1 MATRLQKI
9 QQFEEEE
16 AAQQYLPAEIPD
28 EIEETATDR
37 VASMLAGINGLE
49 RSELKVYK
57 LNQGSLEYCQGF
69 KPEQFEEGNFD
80 LLRDR
85 FGHGEFELRLY
96 ATHPQTRKFGI
107 RSKLRVKMSEVNKA
121 AVSDNLPSG
130 LAQVLG
136 TIAQG
141 QERMLDALVQMKQA
155 PQKDPME
162 EMTKMLSMMT
172 MMRQAMG
179 MDGQQRAGSSISEI
193 VGAIRELRSAADEV
207 APQREEPETMMAM
220 LPKVLDIVSAGMSK
234 GQAQP
239 QPEPEQHFEPVQLPP
254 SFYQSQ
260 QSTQQSA
267 EEPTPQPAAPAPN
280 PIQTDQQ
287 PEGENEVNHMKYIFK
302 LRAYLSA
309 LVDFA
314 IKVAPVET
322 AAQFVADKLPDEL
335 LEIMEL
341 PNWFEQLSAVA
352 PEVLKHEA
360 YIRQVRDMA
369 LSMLDFEDEDE
380 VDTPASKVGGTD

>member
-9 QQFEEEE
+9 QQFEDEE
-16 AAQQYLPAEIPD
+16 AMQQYLPAEIPED
-28 EIEETATDR
+28 AEETATDR
-37 VASMLAGINGLE
+37 VASMLAGINGME

-96 ATHPQTRKFGI
+96 ATHPATRKFGI
-107 RSKLRVKMSEVNKA
+107 RSKLRVKMSEVKA
-121 AVSDNLPSG
+121 SSQTDNLPSG

-179 MDGQQRAGSSISEI
+179 MDGQQSRAGSSISEI

-207 APQREEPETMMAM
+207 SPQREEPETMMAM
-220 LPKVLDIVSAGMSK
+220 LPKVLDIVSAGMGK
-234 GQAQP
+234 AQAQQQQ
-239 QPEPEQHFEPVQLPP
+239 QPEQQDFQPVQLPA
-254 SFYQSQ
+254 SFYQSE
-260 QSTQQSA
+260 QSSQ
-267 EEPTPQPAAPAPN
+267 EPAVQPAAPTPN
-280 PIQTDQQ
+280 PIETDQQ
-287 PEGENEVNHMKYIFK
+287 PEGESEVNHMKYIFK

-314 IKVAPVET
+314 VKLAPAET
-322 AAQFVADKLPDEL
+322 AAQFVVDKLPDEL

-341 PNWFEQLSAVA
+341 PNWFEQLAAVA
-352 PEVLKHEA
+352 PEVVKHEQ
-360 YIRQVRDMA
+360 YIRKVRDLAM
-369 LSMLDFEDEDE
+369 SMLDFEDEEGGD
-380 VDTPASKVGGTD
+380 DDGTPKVGGTD

>member
-9 QQFEEEE
+9 QQFEDEE
-16 AAQQYLPAEIPD
+16 AAQQYLPAEIPE

-37 VASMLAGINGLE
+37 VASMLAGINGLD
-49 RSELKVYK
+49 RAELKVYK
-57 LNQGSLEYCQGF
+57 INQGSLEYCQGF

-121 AVSDNLPSG
+121 AMNDGLPSG
-130 LAQVLG
+130 IAQVLG
-136 TIAQG
+136 AIANG
-141 QERMLDALVQMKQA
+141 QSQMLEALVQMKQQ

-179 MDGQQRAGSSISEI
+179 MDNQPRAGSSIGEI
-193 VGAIRELRSAADEV
+193 VDAIRELRSAADEV
-207 APQREEPETMMAM
+207 APQRDEPESMMAM
-220 LPKVLDIVSAGMSK
+220 LPKVLDIVSAGMGK
-234 GQAQP
+234 GQAQV
-239 QPEPEQHFEPVQLPP
+239 QPEPEEIQPVQLPP
-254 SFYQSQ
+254 SFYQQPLPQ
-260 QSTQQSA
+260 QSN
-267 EEPTPQPAAPAPN
+267 EPVPVPPAAPAPQ
-280 PIQTDQQ
+280 PIIEDQKPQ
-287 PEGENEVNHMKYIFK
+287 SEDEVNHLKYIFK

-314 IKVAPVET
+314 VKLAPAET
-322 AAQFVADKLPDEL
+322 AAQFVVEKLPDEL
-335 LEIMEL
+335 IEIMEL
-341 PNWFEQLSAVA
+341 PNWFEQLAHVA
-352 PEVLKHEA
+352 PEVKKHEE
-360 YIRQVRDMA
+360 YLRKVRDLA
-369 LSMLDFEDEDE
+369 LSMIDYDDEPE
-380 VDTPASKVGGTD
+380 APAAD

>member
-9 QQFEEEE
+9 QQFEDEE
-16 AAQQYLPAEIPD
+16 AMQQYLPAEIPD
-28 EIEETATDR
+28 DVEETATDR
-37 VASMLAGINGLE
+37 VASMLAGINAAE

-96 ATHPQTRKFGI
+96 ATHPTTRKFGI
-107 RSKLRVKMSEVNKA
+107 RSKLRVKMSEVKA
-121 AVSDNLPSG
+121 PSPSDNLPSG

-141 QERMLDALVQMKQA
+141 QAQMLDALVQMKQQ

-179 MDGQQRAGSSISEI
+179 MDGQQSRAGSSISEI

-207 APQREEPETMMAM
+207 SPQREEPETMMAM
-220 LPKVLDIVSAGMSK
+220 LPKVLDIVSAGMGK
-234 GQAQP
+234 AQAQP
-239 QPEPEQHFEPVQLPP
+239 QPEPQDFQPVQLPA
-254 SFYQSQ
+254 SFYQQQQPEQSSQ
-260 QSTQQSA
+260 PVPEA
-267 EEPTPQPAAPAPN
+267 PAAPAPN
-280 PIQTDQQ
+280 PIENNQQ
-287 PEGENEVNHMKYIFK
+287 PQTEDEVNHLKYIFK

-314 IKVAPVET
+314 VKLAPAET
-322 AAQFVADKLPDEL
+322 AAQFVVDKLPDEL

-360 YIRQVRDMA
+360 YIRNVRDLAM
-369 LSMLDFEDEDE
+369 SMLDFEDEGEDE
-380 VDTPASKVGGTD
+380 PKVGGTD

>member
-9 QQFEEEE
+9 QQFEDDE
-16 AAQQYLPAEIPD
+16 AAQQYLPAEIPE

-37 VASMLAGINGLE
+37 VASMLAGINSLD
-49 RSELKVYK
+49 RAELKVYK
-57 LNQGSLEYCQGF
+57 INQGSLEYCQGF

-121 AVSDNLPSG
+121 AMNDGLPSG
-130 LAQVLG
+130 IAQVLG
-136 TIAQG
+136 AIANG
-141 QERMLDALVQMKQA
+141 QSQMLEALVQMKQQ

-179 MDGQQRAGSSISEI
+179 MDGQQRSGSSIGEI
-193 VGAIRELRSAADEV
+193 VEAIRELRSAADEV
-207 APQREEPETMMAM
+207 SPQREEPETMMAM
-220 LPKVLDIVSAGMSK
+220 LPKVLDIVSAGMGK
-234 GQAQP
+234 GQAQA
-239 QPEPEQHFEPVQLPP
+239 QPEPEAFHPVDLPP
-254 SFYQSQ
+254 AFAQAPQQVQAQPQS
-260 QSTQQSA
+260 
-267 EEPTPQPAAPAPN
+267 EPQPAYQPN
-280 PIQTDQQ
+280 PEPEPTQSQ
-287 PEGENEVNHMKYIFK
+287 PQSEEQMQFGKYLFK

-309 LVDFA
+309 LVDMA
-314 IKVAPVET
+314 TKVVPVEKT
-322 AAQFVADKLPDEL
+322 AEFVVDKLPDEL

-341 PNWFEQLSAVA
+341 PNWFEQLAAVA
-352 PEVLKHEA
+352 PEVKNHEA
-360 YIRQVRDMA
+360 YLRQVRDLA
-369 LSMLDFEDEDE
+369 LSMLEFEDEGED
-380 VDTPASKVGGTD
+380 DIKTITPD

>member
-9 QQFEEEE
+9 QQFEDEE
-16 AAQQYLPAEIPD
+16 AAQQYLPAEIPE

-121 AVSDNLPSG
+121 AMTDSLPSG

-136 TIAQG
+136 TIANG
-141 QERMLDALVQMKQA
+141 QAQMLDALVQMKQQ
-155 PQKDPME
+155 PPKDPME

-179 MDGQQRAGSSISEI
+179 MDGQQRSGSSIGEI
-193 VGAIRELRSAADEV
+193 VEAIRELRSAADEV
-207 APQREEPETMMAM
+207 SPQREEPESMMAM
-220 LPKVLDIVSAGMSK
+220 LPKVLDIVSAGMGK
-234 GQAQP
+234 GQAQAQV
-239 QPEPEQHFEPVQLPP
+239 QPEPEAFHQIELPPAFAQQVQQPQAQPQSEPQPAYQPNPEPVQ
-254 SFYQSQ
+254 
-260 QSTQQSA
+260 TQPQT
-267 EEPTPQPAAPAPN
+267 EEQM
-280 PIQTDQQ
+280 QF
-287 PEGENEVNHMKYIFK
+287 GKYLFK

-309 LVDFA
+309 LVDMATRA
-314 IKVAPVET
+314 IPPEKT
-322 AAQFVADKLPDEL
+322 AEFVVDKLPDEL

-341 PNWFEQLSAVA
+341 PNWFEQLAAVA
-352 PEVLKHEA
+352 PEVKNHEA
-360 YIRQVRDMA
+360 YLRQVRDLA
-369 LSMLDFEDEDE
+369 LGMLEFEDEGED
-380 VDTPASKVGGTD
+380 DIKTITPD

>member
-9 QQFEEEE
+9 QQFEDEE
-16 AAQQYLPAEIPD
+16 AVQQYLPAEIPE

-37 VASMLAGINGLE
+37 VASMLAGINGLD
-49 RSELKVYK
+49 RAELKVYK
-57 LNQGSLEYCQGF
+57 INQGSLEYCQGF

-121 AVSDNLPSG
+121 AMTDSLPSG
-130 LAQVLG
+130 LTQVLG
-136 TIAQG
+136 TIANG
-141 QERMLDALVQMKQA
+141 QAQMLDALVQMKQQ

-179 MDGQQRAGSSISEI
+179 MDGQQRSGSSIGEI
-193 VGAIRELRSAADEV
+193 VEAIRELRSAADEV
-207 APQREEPETMMAM
+207 SPQREEPESMMAM
-220 LPKVLDIVSAGMSK
+220 LPKVLDIVSAGMGK
-234 GQAQP
+234 GQSQAQAQVQPEPEAFHQIELPPAFAQQVQQPQAQP
-239 QPEPEQHFEPVQLPP
+239 QSEPQPAYQPNPEPVQ
-254 SFYQSQ
+254 
-260 QSTQQSA
+260 TQPQT
-267 EEPTPQPAAPAPN
+267 EEQM
-280 PIQTDQQ
+280 QF
-287 PEGENEVNHMKYIFK
+287 GKYLFK

-309 LVDFA
+309 LVDMATRA
-314 IKVAPVET
+314 IPPEKT
-322 AAQFVADKLPDEL
+322 AEFVVDKLPDEL

-341 PNWFEQLSAVA
+341 PNWFEQLAAVA
-352 PEVLKHEA
+352 PEVKNHEA
-360 YIRQVRDMA
+360 YLRQVRDLA
-369 LSMLDFEDEDE
+369 LGMLEFEDEGED
-380 VDTPASKVGGTD
+380 DIKTITPD

>member
-1 MATRLQKI
+1 
-9 QQFEEEE
+9 
-16 AAQQYLPAEIPD
+16 
-28 EIEETATDR
+28 
-37 VASMLAGINGLE
+37 
-49 RSELKVYK
+49 
-57 LNQGSLEYCQGF
+57 
-69 KPEQFEEGNFD
+69 
-80 LLRDR
+80 
-85 FGHGEFELRLY
+85 
-96 ATHPQTRKFGI
+96 
-107 RSKLRVKMSEVNKA
+107 
-121 AVSDNLPSG
+121 
-130 LAQVLG
+130 
-136 TIAQG
+136 
-141 QERMLDALVQMKQA
+141 
-155 PQKDPME
+155 ME

-179 MDGQQRAGSSISEI
+179 MDGQQRAGSSITEI
-193 VGAIRELRSAADEV
+193 VGAIRELRLAADEV
-207 APQREEPETMMAM
+207 SPQREEPETMMAM

-234 GQAQP
+234 EQTQP
-239 QPEPEQHFEPVQLPP
+239 QLEQQDFQPVQLPP

-260 QSTQQSA
+260 QPTQQSA

-369 LSMLDFEDEDE
+369 LSMLDFEDEAESEDH
-380 VDTPASKVGGTD
+380 KVGETE

>member
-9 QQFEEEE
+9 QQFEDEE
-16 AAQQYLPAEIPD
+16 AMQQYLPAEIPED
-28 EIEETATDR
+28 VEETATDR
-37 VASMLAGINGLE
+37 VASMLAGINAAE

-96 ATHPQTRKFGI
+96 ATHPTTRKFGI
-107 RSKLRVKMSEVNKA
+107 RSKLRVKMSEVKPPA
-121 AVSDNLPSG
+121 QTDNLPSG

-141 QERMLDALVQMKQA
+141 QAQMLDALVAMKQA
-155 PQKDPME
+155 PAKDPME
-162 EMTKMLSMMT
+162 EMTKMLSMMS

-179 MDGQQRAGSSISEI
+179 MDGQQSRAGSSISEI

-207 APQREEPETMMAM
+207 SPQREEPETMMAM
-220 LPKVLDIVSAGMSK
+220 LPKVLDIVSAGMGK
-234 GQAQP
+234 GQAQAQP
-239 QPEPEQHFEPVQLPP
+239 QLEQQDFQPVQLPP
-254 SFYQSQ
+254 SFAQAQASNQ
-260 QSTQQSA
+260 
-267 EEPTPQPAAPAPN
+267 EPAPQPAAPTPN
-280 PIQTDQQ
+280 PIEPNQQ
-287 PEGENEVNHMKYIFK
+287 PQSEDEMNHMKYIFK

-314 IKVAPVET
+314 VKLAPAEK
-322 AAQFVADKLPDEL
+322 AAEFVVDKLPDEM

-341 PNWFEQLSAVA
+341 PNWFEQLAAVA
-352 PEVLKHEA
+352 PEVQKHEE
-360 YIRQVRDMA
+360 YLRRVRDLA
-369 LSMLDFEDEDE
+369 LSMLDFEDEGE
-380 VDTPASKVGGTD
+380 ETPKVGGTD

>member
-9 QQFEEEE
+9 QQFEDEE

-57 LNQGSLEYCQGF
+57 LNQGALEYCQGF

-121 AVSDNLPSG
+121 AVSDTLPSG

-141 QERMLDALVQMKQA
+141 QERMLDALVQMKQQ

-179 MDGQQRAGSSISEI
+179 MDNQSRAGSSISEI

-207 APQREEPETMMAM
+207 SPQKDEPETMMAM
-220 LPKVLDIVSAGMSK
+220 LPKVLDIVSAGMNK
-234 GQAQP
+234 GSAQAHPEQP
-239 QPEPEQHFEPVQLPP
+239 QDFQPVQLPP
-254 SFYQSQ
+254 SFAQAQ
-260 QSTQQSA
+260 
-267 EEPTPQPAAPAPN
+267 PQPQPQPQLQPQYQPN
-280 PIQTDQQ
+280 PEPQ
-287 PEGENEVNHMKYIFK
+287 PEPPTTEDDMANPLVIIK
-302 LRAYLSA
+302 LKAYLKTLTDMAVA
-309 LVDFA
+309 LTPVD
-314 IKVAPVET
+314 K
-322 AAQFVADKLPDEL
+322 AADFVYDKLPDDL
-335 LEIMEL
+335 VEIML
-341 PNWFEQLSAVA
+341 LDNWFDLLSAFA
-352 PEVLKHEA
+352 PGVKPHEEWL
-360 YIRQVRDMA
+360 RQVRDKAIEMF
-369 LSMLDFEDEDE
+369 DVEDEPE
-380 VDTPASKVGGTD
+380 ETKVGGTD

>member
-16 AAQQYLPAEIPD
+16 AMQQYLPAEIPED
-28 EIEETATDR
+28 VEETATDR
-37 VASMLAGINGLE
+37 VASMLAGINAAE

-57 LNQGSLEYCQGF
+57 INQGSLEYCQGF

-96 ATHPQTRKFGI
+96 ATHPTTRKFGI
-107 RSKLRVKMSEVNKA
+107 RSKLRVKMSEVRA
-121 AVSDNLPSG
+121 PAPSDNLPSG

-179 MDGQQRAGSSISEI
+179 MDGQQRAGSSITEI

-207 APQREEPETMMAM
+207 SSQREEPETMMAM

-239 QPEPEQHFEPVQLPP
+239 QPQPEQQDFQPVQLPP
-254 SFYQSQ
+254 SFYQQ
-260 QSTQQSA
+260 PEQSSEPVPQAPT
-267 EEPTPQPAAPAPN
+267 EPTPG
-280 PIQTDQQ
+280 PIPQNQQ
-287 PEGENEVNHMKYIFK
+287 PQTEDEVNHLKYIFK
-302 LRAYLSA
+302 LRSYLSA

-314 IKVAPVET
+314 VKLAPPET
-322 AAQFVADKLPDEL
+322 TAQFVVDKLPDEL
-335 LEIMEL
+335 IEIMEL
-341 PNWFEQLSAVA
+341 PNWFEQLAQVA
-352 PEVLKHEA
+352 PEVQKHEE
-360 YIRQVRDMA
+360 YLRKVRDLA
-369 LSMLDFEDEDE
+369 LSMIDYEDEPED
-380 VDTPASKVGGTD
+380 DSKVVGTD